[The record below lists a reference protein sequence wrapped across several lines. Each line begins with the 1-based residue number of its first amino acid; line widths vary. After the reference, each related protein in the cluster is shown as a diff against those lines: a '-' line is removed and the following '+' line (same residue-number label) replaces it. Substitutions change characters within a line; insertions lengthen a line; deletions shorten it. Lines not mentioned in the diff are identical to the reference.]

1 MKKLIVLTTSLV
13 ILIVFVVPFI
23 AGLLIKMIPGADQP
37 AFDFNNKRGL
47 YGDLRVS
54 QEFTSTDANLTA
66 IGTSLGNP
74 NLKNK
79 KEIVFDLMDIS
90 GNLVREVKV
99 NGANVPDGAFFRFVF
114 DPVQDSKGVR
124 YFFTIST
131 PSAGPE
137 ELINVFFAEQKTDWI
152 GSGRYN
158 KEINDNG
165 LPIVTYFKPKSR
177 MEVAKEIYLSWLGRV
192 F

>member
-1 MKKLIVLTTSLV
+1 MKKLIALTTSLV
-13 ILIVFVVPFI
+13 ILIVFMVPFI
-23 AGLLIKMIPGADQP
+23 AGLFIKMIPGADQP

-54 QEFTSTDANLTA
+54 QEFTSTQSNLTA

-74 NLKNK
+74 NLKNR
-79 KEIVFDLMDIS
+79 KEIIFDLMDVG
-90 GNLVREVKV
+90 GNLAREVKV

-114 DPVQDSKGVR
+114 DPIPDSKGVK

-137 ELINVFFAEQKTDWI
+137 ELINVFFSETKTDWI

-165 LPIVTYFKPKSR
+165 LPIVAYFKPKSR
-177 MEVAKEIYLSWLGRV
+177 LQVAMGIYLSWLKRV